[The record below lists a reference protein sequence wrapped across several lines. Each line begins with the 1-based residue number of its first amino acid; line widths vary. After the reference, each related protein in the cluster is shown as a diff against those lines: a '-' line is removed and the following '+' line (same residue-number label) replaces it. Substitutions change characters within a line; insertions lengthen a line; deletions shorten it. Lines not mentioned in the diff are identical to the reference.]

1 MKDVDPIIVQID
13 SDDDID
19 DIKQELGQERN
30 ESYTFEEMKTMVMN
44 DDNLD
49 YLSCLLSNDRINDK
63 AIFNFVSIFNK
74 SQNSCI
80 MFESLVTEH
89 LLKIG
94 HNGISEKYKNLDT
107 RYQQVFFVKHMK
119 NEKHWV
125 LIKWK
130 QKSFT

>member
-1 MKDVDPIIVQID
+1 MKDVHPIIVQIE

-19 DIKQELGQERN
+19 DIEQELTQERN

-44 DDNLD
+44 NDNLD

-94 HNGISEKYKNLDT
+94 HNGISEEYKNLDT
-107 RYQQVFFVKHMK
+107 RYQQVCFVKHMK
-119 NEKHWV
+119 KEKHWV
-125 LIKWK
+125 
-130 QKSFT
+130 